1 MRAKGRLMVSDW
13 PPSANDCGETSNHDV
28 PDANDSGGSGHTHSK
43 SDSCHVSIIRRC
55 EQDDSL
61 VPTKRLHDVV
71 RNNGCGVTTAGFSG
85 DNTPLVVYPLVVEW
99 ADRMVFHIE
108 YGSHR
113 HNIFFSFLLAQTAM
127 ESILQMFLQWGS
139 RLICAQ

>member
-1 MRAKGRLMVSDW
+1 MRAKGRTLMVSDW
-13 PPSANDCGETSNHDV
+13 PPSANDCGEASNHDV

-71 RNNGCGVTTAGFSG
+71 RTNGCGVTTAGFSG

-113 HNIFFSFLLAQTAM
+113 HKKFVHSFWLKPEWNPFYKCFHNGGQV
-127 ESILQMFLQWGS
+127 
-139 RLICAQ
+139 

>member
-1 MRAKGRLMVSDW
+1 MCQKCVKNVQIASRENSKPDMRAKGRTLMVSDW
-13 PPSANDCGETSNHDV
+13 PPSANDCGEASNHDV

-85 DNTPLVVYPLVVEW
+85 DNTPLV
-99 ADRMVFHIE
+99 
-108 YGSHR
+108 G
-113 HNIFFSFLLAQTAM
+113 
-127 ESILQMFLQWGS
+127 
-139 RLICAQ
+139 

>member
-1 MRAKGRLMVSDW
+1 MGAKGRLMVSDW

-71 RNNGCGVTTAGFSG
+71 RTNGCGVTTAGFSG
-85 DNTPLVVYPLVVEW
+85 DDTPLVVYPS
-99 ADRMVFHIE
+99 MYH
-108 YGSHR
+108 
-113 HNIFFSFLLAQTAM
+113 FS
-127 ESILQMFLQWGS
+127 S
-139 RLICAQ
+139 RLALSKRFVVDGRG

>member
-1 MRAKGRLMVSDW
+1 MSSESLQKHW
-13 PPSANDCGETSNHDV
+13 PPSANNCGEASNHDV
-28 PDANDSGGSGHTHSK
+28 PDAKDSGGSGHTHSK

-61 VPTKRLHDVV
+61 VPTKKLHDVV
-71 RNNGCGVTTAGFSG
+71 RTNGCGVTTAGFSG

-113 HNIFFSFLLAQTAM
+113 HNMFSFLLAQTAM
-127 ESILQMFLQWGS
+127 ESILLMFLQWGS
-139 RLICAQ
+139 SLICEQ

>member
-1 MRAKGRLMVSDW
+1 M
-13 PPSANDCGETSNHDV
+13 
-28 PDANDSGGSGHTHSK
+28 
-43 SDSCHVSIIRRC
+43 
-55 EQDDSL
+55 
-61 VPTKRLHDVV
+61 

-113 HNIFFSFLLAQTAM
+113 HNILFHSFWLKQRF
-127 ESILQMFLQWGS
+127 LQMSVQWGVKFNLRTMRRS
-139 RLICAQ
+139 NAPAEENALFMKKQQNEFTSCNGQNGSSQTRIEVKLYSWCLNVSGHRNAITR

>member
-1 MRAKGRLMVSDW
+1 MRAKGRTLMVSDW
-13 PPSANDCGETSNHDV
+13 PPSANDCGEASNH
-28 PDANDSGGSGHTHSK
+28 
-43 SDSCHVSIIRRC
+43 RC

-113 HNIFFSFLLAQTAM
+113 HNILFHSFWLKQRF
-127 ESILQMFLQWGS
+127 LQMSVQWGG
-139 RLICAQ
+139 QV

>member
-1 MRAKGRLMVSDW
+1 MSVIHTARVILAMSVLFVVVSRM
-13 PPSANDCGETSNHDV
+13 TLL
-28 PDANDSGGSGHTHSK
+28 K
-43 SDSCHVSIIRRC
+43 K
-55 EQDDSL
+55 
-61 VPTKRLHDVV
+61 TKRLHDVV

-113 HNIFFSFLLAQTAM
+113 HNILFHSFWLKLRF
-127 ESILQMFLQWGS
+127 LQMSVQWGG
-139 RLICAQ
+139 QV

>member
-1 MRAKGRLMVSDW
+1 MRWHVSD
-13 PPSANDCGETSNHDV
+13 
-28 PDANDSGGSGHTHSK
+28 THSK
-43 SDSCHVSIIRRC
+43 SDSCHASIIRRC

-71 RNNGCGVTTAGFSG
+71 RNNGCRVTTAGFSG

-113 HNIFFSFLLAQTAM
+113 HNILFSFLLAQTAM
-127 ESILQMFLQWGS
+127 ESILQMFLQWGVKFNLRTMRRS
-139 RLICAQ
+139 NAPAEENALFVKKPAKRVHVLQWSKWK